1 MGCLKINRT
10 LQRLN
15 RSMEVQSKAGCL
27 LAVRVRGSAGV
38 PDDIENILKTLGLKR
53 VNMAKI
59 FEDTPETRGALR
71 KVKDRVFWS
80 EANSQ
85 ILTKLFK
92 ARSGLTDGY
101 VKESFGVDIQSLA
114 EMLTSGRLRPKDL
127 EAKGLKTVFKLHP
140 PKGGFKRSLKNP
152 EGRGGEVG
160 YRKETFK
167 QTIERMI

>member
-1 MGCLKINRT
+1 MAQI
-10 LQRLN
+10 
-15 RSMEVQSKAGCL
+15 QSRAGCL
-27 LAVRVRGSAGV
+27 LAVRVRGSSGV
-38 PDDIENILKTLGLKR
+38 DDHTENILKTLGLKR

-59 FEDTPETRGALR
+59 FEDTPEIRGALR

-92 ARSGLTDGY
+92 ARSNITDEY
-101 VKESFGVDIQSLA
+101 VKERFGVDIQNLS
-114 EMLTSGRLRPKDL
+114 EMLTSGKLKPQEL
-127 EAKGLKTVFKLHP
+127 EAKGLKTIFHLHP
-140 PKGGFKRSLKNP
+140 PKGGFRGSLKNP

-160 YRKETFK
+160 YRRESFK